1 MRSEDEIR
9 KRKEYWHR
17 LLSNKWQLCEVGDI
31 PRSEYLE
38 FRKLLKSLLIELE
51 WVLQEDNQ

>member
-9 KRKEYWHR
+9 ERKEYWHR
-17 LLSNKWQLCEVGDI
+17 LLKNKWQLCEVGDI
-31 PRSEYLE
+31 SRFEFLE
-38 FRKLLKSLLIELE
+38 FQKLLKSLLIELE

>member
-1 MRSEDEIR
+1 MRSKDEIR

-17 LLSNKWQLCEVGDI
+17 LLRNKWQLCEVGDI
-31 PRSEYLE
+31 SRSEFLE
-38 FRKLLKSLLIELE
+38 FQKLLEPLLIELE